1 MLRAGLSLTT
11 FHAQTKRTAAGGSL
25 LDHLILNEKLSVL
38 DWKLSSSQTGYLE
51 SHIQT

>member
-11 FHAQTKRTAAGGSL
+11 SHAQTRRIVAGGSL

-38 DWKLSSSQTGYLE
+38 NWKLSSSQAVYLE
-51 SHIQT
+51 SDIKT